1 MRCLPRSN
9 VKVCFISLK
18 NGRFYFRQKK
28 NMNTNNNILDDIDD
42 REDMDEDELLRQQQ
56 NTWTMCIEHDGGGAR
71 RDVHPPPPRL
81 IPLSS
86 ISKEGIEASEIR
98 MKMMKYEAD
107 TTKPFSPPPPQ
118 RNNGTMGVAV
128 QSVSKS
134 VGTQTTTDDVDDEE
148 MFDTNGAEQQHSMS
162 LGLRNDESAL
172 PKKKPKVMR
181 TAKTTR
187 ILDDDDSSGDDGEEV
202 QTVKNEKEK
211 KSSSSGTRC
220 DDKKGHCGF
229 GVPGFVEKQPQM
241 LSSRLQ
247 NPSNNP
253 EQREEKQQHQCK
265 KSSDNATTTIEDQEG
280 ELAVVPKHNHREL
293 NALVDYNRN
302 GRATNNANRRDQFTS
317 FVSNPDNTKLLKR
330 ICIKAGNNARFFLS
344 KVSKSF
350 KKVTLRDFGVMSSS
364 NLEQGRVKA
373 VKISE
378 IETPAQFAL
387 CIEHGLQ
394 LNDLVF
400 AALADGGRLEVL
412 KYIHDHLL
420 PDKMYLNSLAVEYAS
435 QNNHLQTLQYLV
447 EYHNA
452 PLCKDACWRAAWK
465 GSFEC
470 LQYLVLER
478 KCPFDRH
485 ECHEIAYQSGHFDLA
500 RWIKEH

>member
-1 MRCLPRSN
+1 
-9 VKVCFISLK
+9 
-18 NGRFYFRQKK
+18 
-28 NMNTNNNILDDIDD
+28 MNTNNNIFEDIDA
-42 REDMDEDELLRQQQ
+42 REDENMDEDELLRQQQ
-56 NTWTMCIEHDGGGAR
+56 NTWTMCIEHDGSAR

-86 ISKEGIEASEIR
+86 LSKEGIEASEIR

-107 TTKPFSPPPPQ
+107 TKPFSPPPQ
-118 RNNGTMGVAV
+118 RNNGMMGVAV

-134 VGTQTTTDDVDDEE
+134 VGTQTTTDDVDEE
-148 MFDTNGAEQQHSMS
+148 MFDTDGAEQHSMS

-181 TAKTTR
+181 TAGTTR
-187 ILDDDDSSGDDGEEV
+187 ILDDDDSSGDDGEV
-202 QTVKNEKEK
+202 QTVKKKNEKK

-241 LSSRLQ
+241 LPSRLQ
-247 NPSNNP
+247 NPSNNR

-280 ELAVVPKHNHREL
+280 EPAVVPKHNHREL
-293 NALVDYNRN
+293 NALGDYNRN

-317 FVSNPDNTKLLKR
+317 FVSNPDNKKLLKR

-364 NLEQGRVKA
+364 NPEQGRVKA

-378 IETPAQFAL
+378 IETPAQLAL
-387 CIEHGLQ
+387 SVEHG
-394 LNDLVF
+394 
-400 AALADGGRLEVL
+400 
-412 KYIHDHLL
+412 
-420 PDKMYLNSLAVEYAS
+420 
-435 QNNHLQTLQYLV
+435 
-447 EYHNA
+447 
-452 PLCKDACWRAAWK
+452 
-465 GSFEC
+465 
-470 LQYLVLER
+470 
-478 KCPFDRH
+478 
-485 ECHEIAYQSGHFDLA
+485 
-500 RWIKEH
+500 

>member
-1 MRCLPRSN
+1 
-9 VKVCFISLK
+9 
-18 NGRFYFRQKK
+18 
-28 NMNTNNNILDDIDD
+28 MNTNNNILDDIDD
-42 REDMDEDELLRQQQ
+42 REDENMDEDELLRQQQ

-107 TTKPFSPPPPQ
+107 TTKPFSPPPQ

-148 MFDTNGAEQQHSMS
+148 MFDTDGAEQQHSMS

>member
-1 MRCLPRSN
+1 
-9 VKVCFISLK
+9 
-18 NGRFYFRQKK
+18 
-28 NMNTNNNILDDIDD
+28 MNTNNNIFDDIDD
-42 REDMDEDELLRQQQ
+42 REDENMDEDELLQQQQ
-56 NTWTMCIEHDGGGAR
+56 NTWTMCIEHDGGAR

-81 IPLSS
+81 IPLSVL
-86 ISKEGIEASEIR
+86 SKEGIEASEIR
-98 MKMMKYEAD
+98 MKMMKYDAD
-107 TTKPFSPPPPQ
+107 TTKPFSPPPQ
-118 RNNGTMGVAV
+118 RNNGMMGVAV

-134 VGTQTTTDDVDDEE
+134 VGTQTTDGDDEE
-148 MFDTNGAEQQHSMS
+148 MFDTDGAEHLMS
-162 LGLRNDESAL
+162 LGLNNDESAL

-181 TAKTTR
+181 TAGTRR
-187 ILDDDDSSGDDGEEV
+187 ILDDDDSSGDDGEV
-202 QTVKNEKEK
+202 QTVKKKNEKK
-211 KSSSSGTRC
+211 KCSSSGTRC
-220 DDKKGHCGF
+220 DEKKGHCGF

-247 NPSNNP
+247 NPSNNRG
-253 EQREEKQQHQCK
+253 QQEEKQQHQCE

-280 ELAVVPKHNHREL
+280 ELAVVPKHNREL
-293 NALVDYNRN
+293 NALGDYNRN
-302 GRATNNANRRDQFTS
+302 GRATNNTNRRDQFTS
-317 FVSNPDNTKLLKR
+317 FVLNPDNKKLLKR

-364 NLEQGRVKA
+364 NPEQGRVKA

-387 CIEHGLQ
+387 CIEHILQ

-452 PLCKDACWRAAWK
+452 PLCKEACWRAAWK

-485 ECHEIAYQSGHFDLA
+485 ECHEIAYQNAHFDLA

>member
-1 MRCLPRSN
+1 
-9 VKVCFISLK
+9 
-18 NGRFYFRQKK
+18 
-28 NMNTNNNILDDIDD
+28 
-42 REDMDEDELLRQQQ
+42 
-56 NTWTMCIEHDGGGAR
+56 
-71 RDVHPPPPRL
+71 
-81 IPLSS
+81 
-86 ISKEGIEASEIR
+86 
-98 MKMMKYEAD
+98 
-107 TTKPFSPPPPQ
+107 
-118 RNNGTMGVAV
+118 
-128 QSVSKS
+128 
-134 VGTQTTTDDVDDEE
+134 
-148 MFDTNGAEQQHSMS
+148 
-162 LGLRNDESAL
+162 
-172 PKKKPKVMR
+172 
-181 TAKTTR
+181 
-187 ILDDDDSSGDDGEEV
+187 
-202 QTVKNEKEK
+202 
-211 KSSSSGTRC
+211 
-220 DDKKGHCGF
+220 
-229 GVPGFVEKQPQM
+229 M

-317 FVSNPDNTKLLKR
+317 FVSNPDNKKLLKR

-485 ECHEIAYQSGHFDLA
+485 ECHESPTKADILTSRDGLKSINNSINIIIIIIGDYYTTALNALLLFFDALLLVIIKYSFFSFRIFLLLLA
-500 RWIKEH
+500 KYAFPH